1 MASQVEGL
9 HDTVGEIDVKI
20 AEMHAIMTMTTPGTS
35 PSISPLR
42 KRDTLFSMTDTLVG
56 EPSGEA
62 SRSSSGYG
70 EILRPENTLPTS
82 GLSSSPEHDEGLFGH
97 KKRQTSSRNSIR
109 SDPRTSGVST
119 PASAGYETPPTVI
132 ADSLLTPSG
141 ACEASCGT
149 SQSLEGAN
157 AMPLLDLPQP
167 AISSTDPSLTLRLPS
182 AAVHS
187 DPAEIVFKEEY
198 HGTPK
203 AASTRQQDNFERTV
217 FENAVTLC
225 QR

>member
-20 AEMHAIMTMTTPGTS
+20 AEMHAIMTMSTPGIS
-35 PSISPLR
+35 PSITALR
-42 KRDTLFSMTDTLVG
+42 KRDTLFSMADTLVG

-70 EILRPENTLPTS
+70 GILKPENTLPKS
-82 GLSSSPEHDEGLFGH
+82 VLSSSPEHEEDLFGH
-97 KKRQTSSRNSIR
+97 KKRQASSRSSIR
-109 SDPRTSGVST
+109 SDSCTSGVST
-119 PASAGYETPPTVI
+119 PASACYETPPTVI

-141 ACEASCGT
+141 ACEAFCGT
-149 SQSLEGAN
+149 SQTLQGAN

-167 AISSTDPSLTLRLPS
+167 AISSSGPSLTLRLPT

-187 DPAEIVFKEEY
+187 DSPEIVFKEDY
-198 HGTPK
+198 HGMPEV
-203 AASTRQQDNFERTV
+203 ASTSQQDNFERTV
-217 FENAVTLC
+217 FENAVILC